1 MRVYTRQSKGCL
13 VFDGGQI
20 VQAGR
25 GDIVDGAD
33 ALRLHDFS
41 TRAQLDS
48 IQGSPS
54 SETDEIVIADGPAA
68 YFDNTTGEAVA
79 DCSYWYCLKHNREC
93 NLQCPVRAWVCR
105 GEPQWK

>member
-1 MRVYTRQSKGCL
+1 MLCACTISPPAPSWIPYKEVHPQVRRKLQMEREDRVLSCNDL
-13 VFDGGQI
+13 VYF
-20 VQAGR
+20 GR
-25 GDIVDGAD
+25 F
-33 ALRLHDFS
+33 R
-41 TRAQLDS
+41 RAS
-48 IQGSPS
+48 AR
-54 SETDEIVIADGPAA
+54 ETDEIVIADGPAA